1 MFCLAYM
8 LHSSTVRELI
18 IKNNSPAASAHS
30 TKSDDA
36 IHILAISL
44 NFAPLVLF
52 LYDFIHTF
60 QLFPIGKESVTFP
73 CDSNVL
79 LPAVN

>member
-1 MFCLAYM
+1 MQTLEM
-8 LHSSTVRELI
+8 LSNPCNIWKIVQVN
-18 IKNNSPAASAHS
+18 KNAF
-30 TKSDDA
+30 K
-36 IHILAISL
+36 
-44 NFAPLVLF
+44 
-52 LYDFIHTF
+52 F